1 MAARYTDSDIQQL
14 LAERKLL
21 PDEYRKK
28 LKLREKRGHREAELS
43 VAGAAG
49 VEFRLIA
56 RQNSLN
62 VLDFSIIL
70 VRFAPQAATSFSGCA
85 ATTGKAMSTPTRSK
99 RARFTTSTFTW
110 PQSGIRNLECARMP
124 TPKRQIVLGT
134 LTARSAAWW
143 TIAGLTGRPTPIF
156 ISSIGRRHEYSRH

>member
-21 PDEYRKK
+21 PDEYRKR

-43 VAGAAG
+43 IEGAAG
-49 VEFRLIA
+49 IEFRLIA

-70 VRFAPQAATSFSGCA
+70 AICPAGSNQLFGCA
-85 ATTGKAMSTPTRSK
+85 ATTGKAMSTPTKSK
-99 RARFTTSTFTW
+99 RAHSTTSTFTW
-110 PQSGIRNLECARMP
+110 PPNAIRNSECARMP
-124 TPKRQIVLGT
+124 MPKRQTVLGT
-134 LTARSAAWW
+134 MTVRSAACW
-143 TIAGLTGRPTPIF
+143 TIAGLSGRQIPIS
-156 ISSIGRRHEYSRH
+156 ISSMRMRYESSRH